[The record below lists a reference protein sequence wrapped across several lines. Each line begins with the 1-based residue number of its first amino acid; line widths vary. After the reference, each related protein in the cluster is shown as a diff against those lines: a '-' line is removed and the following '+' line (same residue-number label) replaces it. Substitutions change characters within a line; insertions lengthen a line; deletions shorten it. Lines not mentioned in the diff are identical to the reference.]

1 MAFRFNW
8 PRFDAEFYDEAKSQL
23 EVALNKGN
31 KPKNIVDHIT
41 VKELDM
47 GTLPPELEILEIGE
61 LATDKFRGIFKLTY
75 SGDAYI
81 VLQTKVQANPM
92 HSKKSQ
98 LPRHARP
105 GILAADQPL
114 VVPMLLRISDLK
126 LRGIVVLVVS
136 KTKGITLVFKNDPL
150 ENILISSTFDSV
162 SSVRNFLQREIE
174 KQLRTMFQ
182 EDLPVMIHN
191 LSLRYINKEEEE
203 KRRQE
208 LQKRHALPSPPASI
222 MSDHVKSR
230 TRSSQ
235 YDTMSMPE
243 LAPQTPSSL
252 RNRRLRSDDDDL
264 VSFSGYLSE
273 GHPAIYRQ
281 QQDFASFSDL
291 HYHDTIALKS
301 LTYASHLN
309 GASTL
314 NYDDYSRNTSS
325 MRSTDYLGLDGSL
338 GSQYAA
344 DHHQQDICSEAP
356 SEDNGS
362 LLFGPS
368 STNSVT
374 YEDYSPADEYGSLGL
389 DQFGLMPVTLLL
401 PQDQEIVLQPS
412 ENAMAAKL
420 AQLACANHTISL
432 FTPTLEHYTYRSLPH
447 TVKRNGHTIPNKKK
461 IPKRRI
467 IRYST
472 PQPQQNHPPT
482 ETEGSV
488 SWERRPS
495 PPLQSPTSSI
505 SHPLLTRPPPAI
517 SPYLATRLSR
527 SLSDPR
533 QHLQYHM
540 PSIESVA
547 SQRV

>member
-1 MAFRFNW
+1 MAFKFNW
-8 PRFDAEFYDEAKSQL
+8 PEFDAGFYDEAKSQL

-191 LSLRYINKEEEE
+191 LSLRYINKEQEE

-208 LQKRHALPSPPASI
+208 LQRRQALPSPPASV
-222 MSDHVKSR
+222 MSDVKSR
-230 TRSSQ
+230 MLSSQ

-243 LAPQTPSSL
+243 LTPPIPSSL
-252 RNRRLRSDDDDL
+252 RNRRLRSEDDL
-264 VSFSGYLSE
+264 ASFSGYLSE
-273 GHPAIYRQ
+273 GHPAIYRPQ
-281 QQDFASFSDL
+281 QEFASFGDL
-291 HYHDTIALKS
+291 HYHDNISLKS
-301 LTYASHLN
+301 AAYASHLN
-309 GASTL
+309 GTSTL

-325 MRSTDYLGLDGSL
+325 MRSTDYIGLDHAS
-338 GSQYAA
+338 AE
-344 DHHQQDICSEAP
+344 HHQDICSEAP
-356 SEDNGS
+356 SEDGS
-362 LLFGPS
+362 LVFGPS
-368 STNSVT
+368 SSNSVT
-374 YEDYSPADEYGSLGL
+374 YEDYSPSDEYGSLAL
-389 DQFGLMPVTLLL
+389 DQFGLTPVTLLL

-420 AQLACANHTISL
+420 AQLSSAHHTISP
-432 FTPTLEHYTYRSLPH
+432 FTPPLEHYTYRSLPH
-447 TVKRNGHTIPNKKK
+447 TVKRNGHNIPNKKK

-467 IRYST
+467 IRYATSS
-472 PQPQQNHPPT
+472 QLERDPPKSPT
-482 ETEGSV
+482 GSEGSV
-488 SWERRPS
+488 SWERRSS
-495 PPLQSPTSSI
+495 PVPQSPTASI
-505 SHPLLTRPPPAI
+505 SQPLQIRPPAL

-527 SLSDPR
+527 SLSDPH
-533 QHLQYHM
+533 QHVQYHM

-547 SQRV
+547 SQGV

>member
-8 PRFDAEFYDEAKSQL
+8 PQFDAEFYDEAKSQL

-92 HSKKSQ
+92 HAKRNQ

-174 KQLRTMFQ
+174 KQIRTMFQ

-208 LQKRHALPSPPASI
+208 LLKRQAPPSPPMSI
-222 MSDHVKSR
+222 
-230 TRSSQ
+230 RSGMRLPSQ

-243 LAPQTPSSL
+243 LSPPVPSS
-252 RNRRLRSDDDDL
+252 RTGRTRSEDDL
-264 VSFSGYLSE
+264 ASFAGYLSE
-273 GHPAIYRQ
+273 GHPAIYRPQ
-281 QQDFASFSDL
+281 HEFASFGDL
-291 HYHDTIALKS
+291 HYNDVAKTAEYARS
-301 LTYASHLN
+301 LDGT
-309 GASTL
+309 STL

-325 MRSTDYLGLDGSL
+325 MRSTHYMGYEGSL
-338 GSQYAA
+338 PPQYV
-344 DHHQQDICSEAP
+344 DQQQDICSEVL
-356 SEDNGS
+356 SEDGS
-362 LLFGPS
+362 LVFGPS
-368 STNSVT
+368 SSNSVAF
-374 YEDYSPADEYGSLGL
+374 EDYSPSDEYGSLAL
-389 DQFGLMPVTLLL
+389 DQFGLTPVTLLL

-420 AQLACANHTISL
+420 AQLACANHTISP
-432 FTPTLEHYTYRSLPH
+432 FTPSLDHYTYRSLPH
-447 TVKRNGHTIPNKKK
+447 TVKRNGHAIPNKKK

-472 PQPQQNHPPT
+472 PQSEKNEPKSPT
-482 ETEGSV
+482 ESEGSV
-488 SWERRPS
+488 SWERRAS
-495 PPLQSPTSSI
+495 PPLQSPTASVSQ
-505 SHPLLTRPPPAI
+505 PLHARPPAL

-527 SLSDPR
+527 SLSDPH
-533 QHLQYHM
+533 QHVQYHM

-547 SQRV
+547 NQGVLRG

>member
-8 PRFDAEFYDEAKSQL
+8 PQFDAEFYDEAKSQL

-191 LSLRYINKEEEE
+191 LSLRYINKEQEE

-208 LQKRHALPSPPASI
+208 LQRRHALPSPPASV
-222 MSDHVKSR
+222 MSNQSKAR
-230 TRSSQ
+230 ILSSQ

-243 LAPQTPSSL
+243 LTPPTPSI
-252 RNRRLRSDDDDL
+252 RNRRLRSEDDM

-281 QQDFASFSDL
+281 QQEFASFSDL
-291 HYHDTIALKS
+291 HYHDSIPLKS
-301 LTYASHLN
+301 ATYASHLI
-309 GASTL
+309 GTSTL

-325 MRSTDYLGLDGSL
+325 MRSTDYIGLDPSL
-338 GSQYAA
+338 ASQYTA
-344 DHHQQDICSEAP
+344 DHQHQDICSEAP
-356 SEDNGS
+356 SEDGS
-362 LLFGPS
+362 LVFGPS
-368 STNSVT
+368 SSNSVT
-374 YEDYSPADEYGSLGL
+374 YEDYSPADEYGSLAL

-420 AQLACANHTISL
+420 AQLACANHTISP

-472 PQPQQNHPPT
+472 PQLEKDPPKSPT
-482 ETEGSV
+482 ESESSV

-495 PPLQSPTSSI
+495 PPPQSPTSSM
-505 SHPLLTRPPPAI
+505 SQPLLIRPPAI

-527 SLSDPR
+527 SLSDPH
-533 QHLQYHM
+533 QHVQYHM

-547 SQRV
+547 SQGV

>member
-1 MAFRFNW
+1 MH
-8 PRFDAEFYDEAKSQL
+8 AKR
-23 EVALNKGN
+23 N
-31 KPKNIVDHIT
+31 
-41 VKELDM
+41 
-47 GTLPPELEILEIGE
+47 
-61 LATDKFRGIFKLTY
+61 
-75 SGDAYI
+75 
-81 VLQTKVQANPM
+81 
-92 HSKKSQ
+92 Q

-191 LSLRYINKEEEE
+191 LSLRYINKEQEE

-208 LQKRHALPSPPASI
+208 LLKRQAPPTPPMSIRSGVRLP
-222 MSDHVKSR
+222 
-230 TRSSQ
+230 SQ

-243 LAPQTPSSL
+243 LSPPVPPS
-252 RNRRLRSDDDDL
+252 RAGR
-264 VSFSGYLSE
+264 
-273 GHPAIYRQ
+273 A

-291 HYHDTIALKS
+291 HYNDLVKTAEYARS
-301 LTYASHLN
+301 LDGT
-309 GASTL
+309 STL

-325 MRSTDYLGLDGSL
+325 MRSTHYMGYEHSL
-338 GSQYAA
+338 PSQYVE
-344 DHHQQDICSEAP
+344 QQDICSEAL
-356 SEDNGS
+356 SEDGS
-362 LLFGPS
+362 LVFGPS
-368 STNSVT
+368 SSNSVA
-374 YEDYSPADEYGSLGL
+374 YEDYSPSDEYGSLAL
-389 DQFGLMPVTLLL
+389 DQFGLTPVTLLL

-420 AQLACANHTISL
+420 AQLACANHTISP
-432 FTPTLEHYTYRSLPH
+432 FTPTLDHYTYRSLPH
-447 TVKRNGHTIPNKKK
+447 TVKRNGHAIPNKKK

-472 PQPQQNHPPT
+472 PQSEKNEPKSPT
-482 ETEGSV
+482 ESESSV
-488 SWERRPS
+488 SWERRAS
-495 PPLQSPTSSI
+495 PPLQSPTASVSQ
-505 SHPLLTRPPPAI
+505 PLHTRPPAI

-527 SLSDPR
+527 SLSDPH
-533 QHLQYHM
+533 QHVQYHM

-547 SQRV
+547 NQGVLRG

>member
-1 MAFRFNW
+1 
-8 PRFDAEFYDEAKSQL
+8 
-23 EVALNKGN
+23 
-31 KPKNIVDHIT
+31 
-41 VKELDM
+41 
-47 GTLPPELEILEIGE
+47 
-61 LATDKFRGIFKLTY
+61 
-75 SGDAYI
+75 
-81 VLQTKVQANPM
+81 M
-92 HSKKSQ
+92 HTKKSQ

-191 LSLRYINKEEEE
+191 LSLRYINKEQEE

-208 LQKRHALPSPPASI
+208 LQRRHALPSPPTSV
-222 MSDHVKSR
+222 MSDMKSR
-230 TRSSQ
+230 TLSSQ

-243 LAPQTPSSL
+243 LTPQTPSL
-252 RNRRLRSDDDDL
+252 RTRRLRSEDDL
-264 VSFSGYLSE
+264 ASFSGYLSE
-273 GHPAIYRQ
+273 GHPAIYRPQ
-281 QQDFASFSDL
+281 HEFASFGDL
-291 HYHDTIALKS
+291 HYHDSLSLKS
-301 LTYASHLN
+301 AAYANHLN
-309 GASTL
+309 GTSTL

-325 MRSTDYLGLDGSL
+325 MRSTDYIGLDPSL
-338 GSQYAA
+338 YAA
-344 DHHQQDICSEAP
+344 DQNQDICSEAP
-356 SEDNGS
+356 SEDGS
-362 LLFGPS
+362 LVFGPS

-374 YEDYSPADEYGSLGL
+374 YEDYSPSEEYGSLAL
-389 DQFGLMPVTLLL
+389 DQFGLTPVTLLL

-420 AQLACANHTISL
+420 AQLACANHTISP

-472 PQPQQNHPPT
+472 PQLEKDPPKSPT
-482 ETEGSV
+482 DSESSV

-495 PPLQSPTSSI
+495 PLPIQSPTSSL
-505 SHPLLTRPPPAI
+505 SQPLLVRPPAI

-527 SLSDPR
+527 SLSDPH
-533 QHLQYHM
+533 QHVQYHM

-547 SQRV
+547 SQGV